1 MSTGWRRRRVD
12 VDGIHTNYL
21 EAGDGDDTLVLIHGG
36 GHASSA
42 ELNYG
47 DCLVPLA
54 RRGLRTIAL
63 DVVGYGETEGADERH
78 YAAAAQGAFVVRFLE
93 TLDLK
98 AHVGGNSHGG
108 WLAQYVA
115 HEAPER
121 VKKLVI
127 INSLNGIMP
136 IPPEPEGLKYILGPE
151 GHPHELPTEANT
163 RRDLEKFFVDTSLV
177 TDERVRRHV
186 EIGSRNH
193 AYALA
198 RARARH
204 ASVAALNEDL
214 TYRGGHIS
222 EHAGE
227 LRMPVLLTWSREN
240 RGATPSDA
248 LAFLD
253 RLSRGELHVF
263 LHAGHHVMT
272 EHPERWSSVVASF
285 LRDS

>member
-1 MSTGWRRRRVD
+1 MSVAWHHRHLD
-12 VDGIHTNYL
+12 VDGLRAHYL
-21 EAGDGDDTLVLIHGG
+21 EAGEGDETLLLIHGG

-47 DCLVPLA
+47 DCLAPLA
-54 RRGLRTIAL
+54 RRGLRVIAL
-63 DVVGYGETEGADERH
+63 DVAGYGETDGADERH
-78 YAAAAQGAFVVRFLE
+78 YPASAQGDFIVRVMEELE
-93 TLDLK
+93 LD

-136 IPPEPEGLKYILGPE
+136 IPPEPEGLKYVLGPA
-151 GHPHELPTEANT
+151 GHPHEVPTEANT
-163 RRDLEKFFVDTSLV
+163 RRDLGKFFVDARLV
-177 TDERVRRHV
+177 TDERIRRHV

-204 ASVAALNEDL
+204 SSVDALNDDL
-214 TYRGGHIS
+214 MYRGRHIS
-222 EHAGE
+222 ESAGD
-227 LRMPVLLTWSREN
+227 LPMPVLLTWSREN

-248 LAFLD
+248 LRFLD
-253 RLSRGELHVF
+253 RLRLGELHVF

-272 EHPERWSSVVASF
+272 EHPERWSSVVAAF
-285 LRDS
+285 LLDA